1 MIPRHKPLG
10 EIARKRLFALVEAS
24 GYGGGMKIAM
34 RDLEIR
40 GAGDILGTQQSGQ
53 VASIGFHLYCKLL
66 KRAIDALHKKI
77 VPDFCETKMEFSYD
91 ARLPEDYIAETSLR
105 MEIYHRLGEAASRE
119 ELDELMAELK
129 DRFGPPPQPVLW
141 LKALTMIKIAAAK
154 QRISHMKFETHTLS
168 MEQQK
173 GKESK
178 KLLFPLQRAKTPQD
192 LETQVL
198 AILGKI

>member
-1 MIPRHKPLG
+1 
-10 EIARKRLFALVEAS
+10 
-24 GYGGGMKIAM
+24 
-34 RDLEIR
+34 
-40 GAGDILGTQQSGQ
+40 
-53 VASIGFHLYCKLL
+53 
-66 KRAIDALHKKI
+66 
-77 VPDFCETKMEFSYD
+77 MEFSYD